1 MHIQS
6 YIKEIR
12 KVSES
17 CFTIQNVFDKFGA
30 SRGLVI
36 FSINN
41 LLKSGCAVFIK

>member
-12 KVSES
+12 KAGKR
-17 CFTIQNVFDKFGA
+17 CFTIQDVVDKFGA

-36 FSINN
+36 ENAEIESD
-41 LLKSGCAVFIK
+41 L